1 LPEICKSPKDIKDDM
16 KISVE
21 YSAKLARLSLSEE
34 EKVLFG
40 SQLDSILSYMEKLNE
55 LNTKDI
61 EPTSHVLSLSNV
73 MRDDTPGNSLPR
85 KDALINAPE
94 HTDKFYRVPKIIE

>member
-1 LPEICKSPKDIKDDM
+1 M

-21 YSAKLARLSLSEE
+21 HIAKLARLSVSEE
-34 EKVLFG
+34 EKELFG
-40 SQLDSILSYMEKLNE
+40 PQLNGILSYMEKLNE
-55 LNTKDI
+55 LDTKDV

-73 MRDDTPGNSLPR
+73 MRDDMPGNSIPR
-85 KDALINAPE
+85 EDALMNAPD